1 MKKVSVCYGQD
12 TAAYCNEIIDV
23 DDSIANDPEQLKK
36 FLIERALEIANNDDE
51 EHPFEVDYAFMNL
64 RIVDACI
71 DGKTV
76 LDGIQVENNYHGAGL
91 ALRSA
96 LNLQLP
102 IQTRANSFLD
112 AALCCGITEKEARQ
126 AIKDLYAIFNIAS

>member
-12 TAAYCNEIIDV
+12 TAAYCNEIIEV

-36 FLIERALEIANNDDE
+36 FLIERALEISNNDDE

-71 DGKTV
+71 DGKTI
-76 LDGIQVENNYHGAGL
+76 LDGIQVEPNYHDSGL
-91 ALRSA
+91 ELNTAMNQLQSIESRASCFLSA
-96 LNLQLP
+96 A
-102 IQTRANSFLD
+102 IR
-112 AALCCGITEKEARQ
+112 CGRTEEEAKK
-126 AIKDLYAIFNIAS
+126 AVDELYDFFNTHA